1 MCPSAPFS
9 FVERLM
15 LQQDDTVNCNNSCAG
30 IHVLERM
37 MMTMVVLLLM
47 MMMMMTNARILP
59 RMGQDHFLTNILQF
73 LSHRDAI
80 IRRSMAFD
88 VEFVLQ

>member
-1 MCPSAPFS
+1 
-9 FVERLM
+9 M

-37 MMTMVVLLLM
+37 MMTMVVLLM
-47 MMMMMTNARILP
+47 KMMMTNARILP
-59 RMGQDHFLTNILQF
+59 LMGQDHFLTNILQF
-73 LSHRDAI
+73 VSHRDPI
-80 IRRSMAFD
+80 IRRCMAFD